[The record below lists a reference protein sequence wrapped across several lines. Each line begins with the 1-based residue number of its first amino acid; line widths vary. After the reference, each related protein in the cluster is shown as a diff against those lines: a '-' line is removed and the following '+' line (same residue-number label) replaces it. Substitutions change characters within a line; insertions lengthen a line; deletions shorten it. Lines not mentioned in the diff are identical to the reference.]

1 MCASNATRARDLVVD
16 FAARGRYHF
25 TSSEFR
31 SALGVSAAAA
41 NQALWRLGKRGEVAS
56 PGRGFYVIVPPEYRA
71 LGCLPSDQFIPALM
85 GERGVRYYVG
95 LLSAAQYHGAAHHRP
110 QVFQVMVGRSRRP
123 IRCGSVGVEF
133 MVRARLADVP
143 LTTFD
148 SPRGSV
154 LASTVEATA
163 VDLVGYMGRAG
174 RGLHALGRL
183 AAPRQ
188 RAHRGGSVIPRD
200 YVTAWLGNAP
210 WVEDAQVEQD
220 LVISRALVEMFSHPL
235 LGRSLAF
242 RGGTALYKLY
252 LTPAARYSEDI
263 DLVQVEAGPAEQY
276 RWCSTLRTSTPER
289 DLGKRRAEENEE
301 SVTGSFSKTPSKKT
315 GNSDRWNHYIFGSVM
330 ATIAIPLTSPGMSSK
345 SLFGETRG

>member
-56 PGRGFYVIVPPEYRA
+56 PGRGFYVVVPPEYRA
-71 LGCLPSDQFIPALM
+71 LGCLPPDQFVPALM
-85 GERGVRYYVG
+85 SERGVRYYVG

-174 RGLHALGRL
+174 GVDRVAGMLSELSEQMDAALLVEAARSASVLWAQRLGYLLEFVGAGERCGLLKHHV
-183 AAPRQ
+183 RQ
-188 RAHRGGSVIPRD
+188 RARNYTRLLPSAPVEGSTRSGDWRLLV
-200 YVTAWLGNAP
+200 NARI
-210 WVEDAQVEQD
+210 E
-220 LVISRALVEMFSHPL
+220 
-235 LGRSLAF
+235 
-242 RGGTALYKLY
+242 
-252 LTPAARYSEDI
+252 
-263 DLVQVEAGPAEQY
+263 VEA
-276 RWCSTLRTSTPER
+276 
-289 DLGKRRAEENEE
+289 
-301 SVTGSFSKTPSKKT
+301 
-315 GNSDRWNHYIFGSVM
+315 
-330 ATIAIPLTSPGMSSK
+330 
-345 SLFGETRG
+345 